1 MRKGRFTDMGVLGI
15 IGGMGPAATDLL
27 YRRIIDRTAAD
38 CDQEHLDMII
48 LNHASMPDRT
58 SAIKSGDT
66 KAVLSALKR
75 DVRFLTD
82 SGASAIAIPC
92 NTSHYFY
99 DDLQSITAVPIINM
113 VRETVLHMK
122 ITGHKRVCVLATDGT
137 VMTGIYERECTAAG
151 IEYIAPPEREQALVM
166 RIIYDQ
172 VKKGYP
178 GNMEDFQQ
186 IHHFIKAAGCDG
198 AILACT
204 ELSVFRAEAGLSDY
218 YTDALEIL
226 CEQAI
231 LKCGKKLREEV

>member
-1 MRKGRFTDMGVLGI
+1 MGMLGI

-27 YRRIIDRTAAD
+27 YRRIIARTAAE

-58 SAIKSGDT
+58 TAIKSGDT
-66 KAVLSALKR
+66 AEVIKKLTA
-75 DVRFLTD
+75 DVRFLQQ

-99 DDLQSITAVPIINM
+99 DRLQAAADIPIINM

-122 ITGHKRVCVLATDGT
+122 RCGHKKVCVLATDGT
-137 VMTGIYERECTAAG
+137 VMTGIYERECIAAG
-151 IEYIAPPEREQALVM
+151 IEYVAPPAYEQAIVM
-166 RIIYDQ
+166 KIIYEQ
-172 VKKGYP
+172 VKKGFP

-186 IHHFIKAAGCDG
+186 VHRFIKSAGCDG

-226 CEQAI
+226 CEQSI
-231 LKCGKKLREEV
+231 LKCGKALREEV

>member
-1 MRKGRFTDMGVLGI
+1 MGMLGI

-27 YRRIIDRTAAD
+27 YRRIIARTDAC

-58 SAIKSGDT
+58 AAIKSGDT
-66 KAVLSALKR
+66 SAVLEALKR
-75 DVRFLTD
+75 DVRFLAD
-82 SGASAIAIPC
+82 NGAAAIAIPC

-99 DDLQSITAVPIINM
+99 DDLQNITDVPIINM
-113 VRETVLHMK
+113 IRETVLHMK
-122 ITGHKRVCVLATDGT
+122 RKGHKRVCVLATDGT
-137 VMTGIYERECTAAG
+137 VMTGIYERECAAAG
-151 IEYIAPPEREQALVM
+151 IEYVAPPKREQAVVM

-172 VKKGYP
+172 IKKGFP
-178 GNMEDFQQ
+178 GSMEDFRQV
-186 IHHFIKAAGCDG
+186 HHFIKSAGCDG
-198 AILACT
+198 AALACT

>member
-1 MRKGRFTDMGVLGI
+1 MGVLGI

-27 YRRIIDRTAAD
+27 YRRIIDRTDAR

-58 SAIKSGDT
+58 TAIKKGDT
-66 KAVLSALKR
+66 KEVLSKLIQ
-75 DVRFLTD
+75 DVKFLEK
-82 SGASAIAIPC
+82 SGAAAIAIPC

-99 DDLQSITAVPIINM
+99 DELQGQTDVKIINM
-113 VRETVLHMK
+113 VRETVQSVK
-122 ITGHKRVCVLATDGT
+122 NKGHKKVCVLATDGT
-137 VMTGIYERECTAAG
+137 VMTGIYERECAACG
-151 IEYIAPPEREQALVM
+151 IEYIAPPPEIQTLVM

-172 VKKGYP
+172 VKKGFP
-178 GNMEDFQQ
+178 GNMEDFER
-186 IHHFIKAAGCDG
+186 IHHFIRNAGCDG

-226 CEQAI
+226 CERAI
-231 LKCGKKLREEV
+231 ITCGKSLKEEV